1 VCTHTYYHIG
11 SQDELTALEQECA
24 ALSVRA
30 SGLEKELAQERL
42 QEDALREKMALNEA
56 NCQRLR
62 EMIKE
67 ETDISHALRQEKE
80 LLLQQHQ
87 KDLEES
93 LQKAE
98 SLRQRAAEAES
109 TCQKLREAKILKSPI
124 KVTFYGRCTGALTC
138 QNFS

>member
-1 VCTHTYYHIG
+1 MEDARLARL
-11 SQDELTALEQECA
+11 DEVVASE
-24 ALSVRA
+24 RA
-30 SGLEKELAQERL
+30 QRLQLASSLCDEKELQL
-42 QEDALREKMALNEA
+42 QNK
-56 NCQRLR
+56 
-62 EMIKE
+62 
-67 ETDISHALRQEKE
+67 
-80 LLLQQHQ
+80 